1 MPKPS
6 LLSPASLGLL
16 LGFLGVVAF
25 GGTFPMTK
33 LAVAW
38 FDPVFV
44 TFGRA
49 GFAGLLAL
57 IVIVVLRKP
66 LPDKHLWLP
75 IGIAALCLVWG
86 FPGLTNFAM
95 RLVESSH
102 AGVVAGILPL
112 GTAVAAAII
121 LREPQSRAFWI
132 ISILGMMVVIGFAM
146 RSGGGAGSGGSL
158 GPGSL
163 GPGFLGPG
171 SLGPGF
177 LGPGFLGLGDILV
190 LISVAVA
197 STGYVYSAKAA
208 RVMPGWEVISWIL
221 VVALPINLAGMAL
234 SWPGSA
240 AFAAAPVSALAGFA
254 YVTVISQYVGFF
266 FWNAGLAMGGVARVG
281 QVQLLQTFITLIF
294 AATLV
299 GETVEPVVWLVA
311 IVVVALVIAAKRVA
325 HKA

>member
-49 GFAGLLAL
+49 GIAGLLAL

-102 AGVVAGILPL
+102 AGVVAGVLPL

-121 LREPQSRAFWI
+121 LREPQSRAFWA
-132 ISILGMMVVIGFAM
+132 ISILGMLVVVGFAM

-163 GPGFLGPG
+163 GPG
-171 SLGPGF
+171 S
-177 LGPGFLGLGDILV
+177 LGLGDILV

-221 VVALPINLAGMAL
+221 VVALPVNLAGMAL

-294 AATLV
+294 AATLA

-311 IVVVALVIAAKRVA
+311 MVVVALVVAAKRVA

>member
-6 LLSPASLGLL
+6 LLSPASLGLV

-49 GFAGLLAL
+49 GIAGLLAL
-57 IVIVVLRKP
+57 IVLLVLRKP
-66 LPDKHLWLP
+66 WPDKHLWLP

-121 LREPQSRAFWI
+121 LREPQSRAFWA
-132 ISILGMMVVIGFAM
+132 ISILGMLVVVGFAM
-146 RSGGGAGSGGSL
+146 RSGGTAG
-158 GPGSL
+158 
-163 GPGFLGPG
+163 
-171 SLGPGF
+171 
-177 LGPGFLGLGDILV
+177 LGLGDILV

-294 AATLV
+294 AATLA

-311 IVVVALVIAAKRVA
+311 VVVVALVVAAKRVA

>member
-49 GFAGLLAL
+49 GIAGLLAL

-121 LREPQSRAFWI
+121 LREPQSRAFWA
-132 ISILGMMVVIGFAM
+132 ISILGMLVVVGFAM
-146 RSGGGAGSGGSL
+146 RSGGGAGSGGFP
-158 GPGSL
+158 GPGS
-163 GPGFLGPG
+163 
-171 SLGPGF
+171 
-177 LGPGFLGLGDILV
+177 LGLGDILV

-221 VVALPINLAGMAL
+221 VVALPVNLAGMAL

-294 AATLV
+294 AATLA

-311 IVVVALVIAAKRVA
+311 MVVVALVVAAKRVA

>member
-49 GFAGLLAL
+49 GIAGLLAL

-121 LREPQSRAFWI
+121 LREPQSRAFWA
-132 ISILGMMVVIGFAM
+132 ISILGMLVVVGFAM
-146 RSGGGAGSGGSL
+146 RSGGGAGSGG
-158 GPGSL
+158 
-163 GPGFLGPG
+163 FLGPG
-171 SLGPGF
+171 S
-177 LGPGFLGLGDILV
+177 LGLGDILV

-294 AATLV
+294 AATLA

-311 IVVVALVIAAKRVA
+311 VVVVALVVAAKRVA

>member
-49 GFAGLLAL
+49 GIAGLLAL
-57 IVIVVLRKP
+57 VVLVVLRKP
-66 LPDKHLWLP
+66 LPARPLWLP

-121 LREPQSRAFWI
+121 LREPQSRAFWA
-132 ISILGMMVVIGFAM
+132 ISILGMLVVVGFAM
-146 RSGGGAGSGGSL
+146 RSGGAAG
-158 GPGSL
+158 
-163 GPGFLGPG
+163 
-171 SLGPGF
+171 
-177 LGPGFLGLGDILV
+177 LGLGDILV

-221 VVALPINLAGMAL
+221 VAALPINLAGMAL
-234 SWPGSA
+234 SWPGTA

-294 AATLV
+294 AATLA

-311 IVVVALVIAAKRVA
+311 VVVVALVVAAKRVA

>member
-16 LGFLGVVAF
+16 LGLLGVVAF

-49 GFAGLLAL
+49 GIAGLLAL

-121 LREPQSRAFWI
+121 LREPQSRAFWA
-132 ISILGMMVVIGFAM
+132 ISILGMLVVVGFAM
-146 RSGGGAGSGGSL
+146 RSGGGAGIGGSL
-158 GPGSL
+158 GPASL
-163 GPGFLGPG
+163 GPA
-171 SLGPGF
+171 SLGPAS
-177 LGPGFLGLGDILV
+177 LGLGDILV

-240 AFAAAPVSALAGFA
+240 AFTAAPISALAGFA

-294 AATLV
+294 AATLA

-311 IVVVALVIAAKRVA
+311 VVVVALVIAAKRVA
-325 HKA
+325 HKT

>member
-49 GFAGLLAL
+49 GIAGILAL
-57 IVIVVLRKP
+57 VVLVVLRKP

-121 LREPQSRAFWI
+121 LREPQSRSFWAV
-132 ISILGMMVVIGFAM
+132 SILGMLVVVGFAM

-158 GPGSL
+158 GPGS
-163 GPGFLGPG
+163 
-171 SLGPGF
+171 
-177 LGPGFLGLGDILV
+177 LGLGDILV

-221 VVALPINLAGMAL
+221 VVALPVNLAGMAL

-294 AATLV
+294 AATLA

-311 IVVVALVIAAKRVA
+311 MVVVALVVAAKRVA
-325 HKA
+325 DKA

>member
-49 GFAGLLAL
+49 GIAGLLAL
-57 IVIVVLRKP
+57 IVLVVLRKP

-121 LREPQSRAFWI
+121 LREPQSRAFWA
-132 ISILGMMVVIGFAM
+132 ISILGMLVVVGFAM
-146 RSGGGAGSGGSL
+146 RSGGGAESG
-158 GPGSL
+158 
-163 GPGFLGPG
+163 GFLGPG
-171 SLGPGF
+171 S
-177 LGPGFLGLGDILV
+177 LGLGDILV

-240 AFAAAPVSALAGFA
+240 AFTAAPISALAGFA

-294 AATLV
+294 AATLA

-311 IVVVALVIAAKRVA
+311 VVVVALVIAAKRVA
-325 HKA
+325 HKT

>member
-49 GFAGLLAL
+49 GIAGLLAL

-121 LREPQSRAFWI
+121 LREPQSRAFWA
-132 ISILGMMVVIGFAM
+132 ISILGMLVVVGFAM
-146 RSGGGAGSGGSL
+146 RSGGGAGSGGFP
-158 GPGSL
+158 GPGS
-163 GPGFLGPG
+163 
-171 SLGPGF
+171 
-177 LGPGFLGLGDILV
+177 LGLGDILV

-294 AATLV
+294 AATLA

-311 IVVVALVIAAKRVA
+311 VVVVALVVAAKRVA

>member
-1 MPKPS
+1 MPRPS

-49 GFAGLLAL
+49 GMAGLLAL
-57 IVIVVLRKP
+57 VVLVVLRKP
-66 LPDKHLWLP
+66 LPARPLWLP

-121 LREPQSRAFWI
+121 LREPQSRAFWA
-132 ISILGMMVVIGFAM
+132 ISILGMLVVVGFAM
-146 RSGGGAGSGGSL
+146 RSGGAAG
-158 GPGSL
+158 
-163 GPGFLGPG
+163 
-171 SLGPGF
+171 
-177 LGPGFLGLGDILV
+177 LGLGDILV

-221 VVALPINLAGMAL
+221 VAALPINLAGMAL

-240 AFAAAPVSALAGFA
+240 AFASAPVSALAGFA
-254 YVTVISQYVGFF
+254 YVTVVSQYVGFF

-294 AATLV
+294 AATLA

-311 IVVVALVIAAKRVA
+311 VVVVALVVAAKRVA

>member
-49 GFAGLLAL
+49 GIAGLLAL

-102 AGVVAGILPL
+102 AGVVAGVLPL

-121 LREPQSRAFWI
+121 LREPQSRAFWA
-132 ISILGMMVVIGFAM
+132 ISILGMLVVVGFAM
-146 RSGGGAGSGGSL
+146 RSGGGAGSGG
-158 GPGSL
+158 
-163 GPGFLGPG
+163 FLGPG
-171 SLGPGF
+171 SLGPGS
-177 LGPGFLGLGDILV
+177 LGLGDILV

-294 AATLV
+294 AATLA

-311 IVVVALVIAAKRVA
+311 VVVVALVVAAKRVA
-325 HKA
+325 HMA

>member
-1 MPKPS
+1 
-6 LLSPASLGLL
+6 
-16 LGFLGVVAF
+16 
-25 GGTFPMTK
+25 MTK

-49 GFAGLLAL
+49 GIAGLLAL
-57 IVIVVLRKP
+57 IVLLVLRKP
-66 LPDKHLWLP
+66 WPDKHLWLP

-121 LREPQSRAFWI
+121 LREPQSRAFWA
-132 ISILGMMVVIGFAM
+132 ISILGMLVVVGFAM
-146 RSGGGAGSGGSL
+146 RSGGTAG
-158 GPGSL
+158 
-163 GPGFLGPG
+163 
-171 SLGPGF
+171 
-177 LGPGFLGLGDILV
+177 LGLGDILV

-294 AATLV
+294 AATLA

>member
-1 MPKPS
+1 MPKS
-6 LLSPASLGLL
+6 SRLSPASLGLL

-49 GFAGLLAL
+49 GIAGLLAL

-102 AGVVAGILPL
+102 AGIVAGILPL

-121 LREPQSRAFWI
+121 LREPQSRAFWA
-132 ISILGMMVVIGFAM
+132 ISILGMLVVVGFAM
-146 RSGGGAGSGGSL
+146 RSGGGAGSGGFLGPASLGSASLGPASL

-163 GPGFLGPG
+163 GPG
-171 SLGPGF
+171 S
-177 LGPGFLGLGDILV
+177 LGLGDILV

-240 AFAAAPVSALAGFA
+240 TFTAAPISALAGFA

-294 AATLV
+294 AATLA

-311 IVVVALVIAAKRVA
+311 VVVVSLVIAAKRVA
-325 HKA
+325 HKT

>member
-49 GFAGLLAL
+49 GIAGILAL
-57 IVIVVLRKP
+57 VVLLVLRKP

-121 LREPQSRAFWI
+121 LREPQSRSFWA
-132 ISILGMMVVIGFAM
+132 ISILGMLVVVGFAM

-163 GPGFLGPG
+163 GPG
-171 SLGPGF
+171 S
-177 LGPGFLGLGDILV
+177 LGLGDILV

-221 VVALPINLAGMAL
+221 VVALPVNLAGMAL

-294 AATLV
+294 AATLA

-311 IVVVALVIAAKRVA
+311 MVVVALVVAAKRVA
-325 HKA
+325 DKA

>member
-49 GFAGLLAL
+49 GIAGLLAL

-121 LREPQSRAFWI
+121 LREPQSRAFWA
-132 ISILGMMVVIGFAM
+132 ISILGMLVVVGFAM
-146 RSGGGAGSGGSL
+146 RSGGGAGIGASL
-158 GPGSL
+158 GPAS
-163 GPGFLGPG
+163 
-171 SLGPGF
+171 
-177 LGPGFLGLGDILV
+177 LGLGDILV

-240 AFAAAPVSALAGFA
+240 AFTAAPISALAGFA

-294 AATLV
+294 AATLA

-311 IVVVALVIAAKRVA
+311 VVVVALVIAAKRVA
-325 HKA
+325 HKT

>member
-49 GFAGLLAL
+49 GIAGLLAL

-102 AGVVAGILPL
+102 AGVVAGVLPL

-121 LREPQSRAFWI
+121 LREPQSRAFWA
-132 ISILGMMVVIGFAM
+132 ISILGMLVVVGFAM
-146 RSGGGAGSGGSL
+146 RSGGGAGSGG
-158 GPGSL
+158 
-163 GPGFLGPG
+163 FLGPG
-171 SLGPGF
+171 S
-177 LGPGFLGLGDILV
+177 LGLGDILV

-240 AFAAAPVSALAGFA
+240 AFAAAPVSALSGFA

-294 AATLV
+294 AATLA

-311 IVVVALVIAAKRVA
+311 VVVVALVVAAKRVA

>member
-49 GFAGLLAL
+49 GIAGLLAL

-102 AGVVAGILPL
+102 AGVVAGVLPL

-121 LREPQSRAFWI
+121 LREPQSRAFWA
-132 ISILGMMVVIGFAM
+132 ISILGMLVVVGFAM
-146 RSGGGAGSGGSL
+146 RSGGGAGSGG
-158 GPGSL
+158 
-163 GPGFLGPG
+163 FLGPG
-171 SLGPGF
+171 S
-177 LGPGFLGLGDILV
+177 LGLGDILV

-294 AATLV
+294 AATLA

-311 IVVVALVIAAKRVA
+311 VVVVALVVAAKRVA

>member
-1 MPKPS
+1 M
-6 LLSPASLGLL
+6 L
-16 LGFLGVVAF
+16 VV
-25 GGTFPMTK
+25 
-33 LAVAW
+33 V
-38 FDPVFV
+38 
-44 TFGRA
+44 
-49 GFAGLLAL
+49 
-57 IVIVVLRKP
+57 
-66 LPDKHLWLP
+66 
-75 IGIAALCLVWG
+75 
-86 FPGLTNFAM
+86 
-95 RLVESSH
+95 
-102 AGVVAGILPL
+102 
-112 GTAVAAAII
+112 
-121 LREPQSRAFWI
+121 
-132 ISILGMMVVIGFAM
+132 GFAM
-146 RSGGGAGSGGSL
+146 RSGGGAGSGG
-158 GPGSL
+158 
-163 GPGFLGPG
+163 FLGPG
-171 SLGPGF
+171 SLGPGS
-177 LGPGFLGLGDILV
+177 LGLGDILV

-294 AATLV
+294 AATLA

-311 IVVVALVIAAKRVA
+311 VVVVALVVAAKRVA

>member
-38 FDPVFV
+38 FDPVFI

-49 GFAGLLAL
+49 GIAGLLAL

-121 LREPQSRAFWI
+121 LREPQSRAFWA
-132 ISILGMMVVIGFAM
+132 ISILGMLVVVGFAM
-146 RSGGGAGSGGSL
+146 RSGGGAGSGD
-158 GPGSL
+158 
-163 GPGFLGPG
+163 FLGPG
-171 SLGPGF
+171 S
-177 LGPGFLGLGDILV
+177 LGLGDILV

-294 AATLV
+294 AATLA

-311 IVVVALVIAAKRVA
+311 VVVVALVVAAKRVA

>member
-1 MPKPS
+1 MPRPS

-49 GFAGLLAL
+49 GMAGLLAL
-57 IVIVVLRKP
+57 VVLVVLRKP
-66 LPDKHLWLP
+66 LPARPLWLP

-121 LREPQSRAFWI
+121 LREPQSRAFWA
-132 ISILGMMVVIGFAM
+132 ISILGMLVVVGFAM
-146 RSGGGAGSGGSL
+146 RSGGATG
-158 GPGSL
+158 
-163 GPGFLGPG
+163 
-171 SLGPGF
+171 
-177 LGPGFLGLGDILV
+177 LGLGDILV

-294 AATLV
+294 AATLAS
-299 GETVEPVVWLVA
+299 ETVEPVVWLVA
-311 IVVVALVIAAKRVA
+311 VVVVALVVAAKRVA

>member
-49 GFAGLLAL
+49 GIAGLLAL

-102 AGVVAGILPL
+102 AGVVAGVLPL

-121 LREPQSRAFWI
+121 LREPQSRAFWA
-132 ISILGMMVVIGFAM
+132 ISILGMLVVVGFAM
-146 RSGGGAGSGGSL
+146 RSGGGAGSGG
-158 GPGSL
+158 
-163 GPGFLGPG
+163 FLGPG
-171 SLGPGF
+171 SLGPGS
-177 LGPGFLGLGDILV
+177 LGLGDILV

-294 AATLV
+294 AATLA

-311 IVVVALVIAAKRVA
+311 VVVVALVVAAKRVA

>member
-49 GFAGLLAL
+49 GIAGLLAL

-102 AGVVAGILPL
+102 AGVVAGVLPL

-121 LREPQSRAFWI
+121 LREPQSRAFWA
-132 ISILGMMVVIGFAM
+132 ISILGMLVVVGFAM
-146 RSGGGAGSGGSL
+146 RSGGGAGSGG
-158 GPGSL
+158 
-163 GPGFLGPG
+163 FLGPG
-171 SLGPGF
+171 SLGPGSV
-177 LGPGFLGLGDILV
+177 GLGDILV

-294 AATLV
+294 AATLA

-311 IVVVALVIAAKRVA
+311 VVVVALVVAAKRVA